1 MADNKK
7 YYYLKLKENFFDSDS
22 MVLLESM
29 QDGIL
34 YSNILMK
41 MYLKSLRND
50 GYLVLNNAIPY
61 NAQMIAT
68 VTRHQIGTVEKA
80 LEMFKQLG
88 LIDVLDSG
96 TIYMSD
102 IQLFVGKS
110 STEGDRK
117 REERM
122 KIKAEINPVIG
133 QMSDKHPREKELEI
147 DSQIDREIEI
157 ESEER
162 RKTNKIDYQQ
172 IADMYNNTCV
182 SFPRLSKL
190 SESRKKAIK
199 ARLQTYS
206 VEDFQRMFE
215 MAEGSSFLK
224 GANNRNWSA
233 TFDWMVKD
241 ANMAKILDGN
251 YQDRQ
256 SEPQIPEKT
265 PEEIEREKRE
275 EQEALDRIERA
286 EKREYVY
293 DPEHPFQ

>member
-1 MADNKK
+1 MIGEKKSFVLYMDNSIIIDQLSDEEAGKLFRSIFEYQKNGTEPDFSSDPVLSMAFAMFKMTLDRDAKK
-7 YYYLKLKENFFDSDS
+7 YEARCERNRINGRKGGKANARKNKQTLPNATERVAKQADIDNDNDI
-22 MVLLESM
+22 
-29 QDGIL
+29 DIDNDIDTATTGIPTA
-34 YSNILMK
+34 N
-41 MYLKSLRND
+41 
-50 GYLVLNNAIPY
+50 
-61 NAQMIAT
+61 Q
-68 VTRHQIGTVEKA
+68 VTTKCH
-80 LEMFKQLG
+80 
-88 LIDVLDSG
+88 
-96 TIYMSD
+96 
-102 IQLFVGKS
+102 
-110 STEGDRK
+110 TEGS
-117 REERM
+117 
-122 KIKAEINPVIG
+122 IG
-133 QMSDKHPREKELEI
+133 KGS
-147 DSQIDREIEI
+147 
-157 ESEER
+157 
-162 RKTNKIDYQQ
+162 IDYQQ

>member
-41 MYLKSLRND
+41 MYLKSLRNN

-147 DSQIDREIEI
+147 DREIDR

>member
-1 MADNKK
+1 MVDTDKFLEMPPSTQALYFHLGMRADDDGFVSSPKK
-7 YYYLKLKENFFDSDS
+7 ITQFVNCGNDDLKLLLAKGYLIPFESGVVVISDWN
-22 MVLLESM
+22 VNNWIRADRKHATRFE
-29 QDGIL
+29 QE
-34 YSNILMK
+34 
-41 MYLKSLRND
+41 KSLLSISND
-50 GYLVLNNAIPY
+50 IYILDANQVPTKCQPSAN
-61 NAQMIAT
+61 QMPT
-68 VTRHQIGTVEKA
+68 ECHTEDSIGK
-80 LEMFKQLG
+80 
-88 LIDVLDSG
+88 DS
-96 TIYMSD
+96 I
-102 IQLFVGKS
+102 GK
-110 STEGDRK
+110 DRD
-117 REERM
+117 R
-122 KIKAEINPVIG
+122 AE
-133 QMSDKHPREKELEI
+133 
-147 DSQIDREIEI
+147 
-157 ESEER
+157 
-162 RKTNKIDYQQ
+162 YQQ

-182 SFPRLSKL
+182 SFPRLYKL

-256 SEPQIPEKT
+256 SESQIPEKT

-275 EQEALDRIERA
+275 EQEALNRIERA
-286 EKREYVY
+286 LKEEYVY

>member
-41 MYLKSLRND
+41 MYLKSLRNN

-133 QMSDKHPREKELEI
+133 QMSDKHPREIELEI
-147 DSQIDREIEI
+147 DREIDREIEI
-157 ESEER
+157 ESEGR

-182 SFPRLSKL
+182 SFSRLSKL

>member
-147 DSQIDREIEI
+147 DREMDREIEI

>member
-22 MVLLESM
+22 MILLESM

-41 MYLKSLRND
+41 MYLKSLRNN

-80 LEMFKQLG
+80 LEMFQQLG
-88 LIDVLDSG
+88 LIDILDSG
-96 TIYMSD
+96 AIYMSD

-117 REERM
+117 RAERM
-122 KIKAEINPVIG
+122 KIKSEINPVIG
-133 QMSDKHPREKELEI
+133 QMSDKHPREIEKEL
-147 DSQIDREIEI
+147 DI
-157 ESEER
+157 ESDIDIEKETEK
-162 RKTNKIDYQQ
+162 RKDRINYQQ
-172 IADMYNNTCV
+172 ISDMYNNTCV

-215 MAEGSSFLK
+215 MAECSSFLK

>member
-41 MYLKSLRND
+41 MYLKSLRNN
-50 GYLVLNNAIPY
+50 GYLVLNNAIQY

-133 QMSDKHPREKELEI
+133 QMSDKPPREKELEI
-147 DSQIDREIEI
+147 EKEIDREIEI

-215 MAEGSSFLK
+215 MAECSSFLK

>member
-147 DSQIDREIEI
+147 DREIDREIEI
-157 ESEER
+157 ASEER

>member
-41 MYLKSLRND
+41 MYLKSLRNN

-147 DSQIDREIEI
+147 DREIER

-215 MAEGSSFLK
+215 MAECSSFLK

>member
-1 MADNKK
+1 
-7 YYYLKLKENFFDSDS
+7 
-22 MVLLESM
+22 
-29 QDGIL
+29 
-34 YSNILMK
+34 
-41 MYLKSLRND
+41 
-50 GYLVLNNAIPY
+50 
-61 NAQMIAT
+61 
-68 VTRHQIGTVEKA
+68 
-80 LEMFKQLG
+80 
-88 LIDVLDSG
+88 
-96 TIYMSD
+96 
-102 IQLFVGKS
+102 
-110 STEGDRK
+110 
-117 REERM
+117 M

-147 DSQIDREIEI
+147 DREIDREIEI

>member
-1 MADNKK
+1 MAAKR
-7 YYYLKLKENFFDSDS
+7 YYWLKLGNTYFSQLEQKKMRKQKDGMNMQVIYLRMMLLSIDKDGYIYYQGVYDSIEEELAEEFSEDIELVRRTVEYLQDNNMLEVNDSDYFLPQAVEYTGS
-22 MVLLESM
+22 EC
-29 QDGIL
+29 
-34 YSNILMK
+34 YS
-41 MYLKSLRND
+41 
-50 GYLVLNNAIPY
+50 A
-61 NAQMIAT
+61 
-68 VTRHQIGTVEKA
+68 
-80 LEMFKQLG
+80 
-88 LIDVLDSG
+88 
-96 TIYMSD
+96 
-102 IQLFVGKS
+102 
-110 STEGDRK
+110 
-117 REERM
+117 ERM
-122 KIKAEINPVIG
+122 RRLRERRTS
-133 QMSDKHPREKELEI
+133 QSDNDVTTSDEETEKELE
-147 DSQIDREIEI
+147 IDREIEI

-286 EKREYVY
+286 EKREYGY

>member
-41 MYLKSLRND
+41 MYLKSLRNN

-147 DSQIDREIEI
+147 DREIDREIEI

-215 MAEGSSFLK
+215 MAECSSFLK

>member
-147 DSQIDREIEI
+147 DREIDREIEI

-256 SEPQIPEKT
+256 SEPQIPECCS
-265 PEEIEREKRE
+265 
-275 EQEALDRIERA
+275 
-286 EKREYVY
+286 
-293 DPEHPFQ
+293 

>member
-1 MADNKK
+1 MAAKR
-7 YYYLKLKENFFDSDS
+7 YYWLKLGNTYFSQLEQKKMRKQKDGMNMQVIYLRMMLLSIDKDGYIYYQGVYDSIEEELAEEFSEDIELVRRTVEYLQDNNMLEVNDSDYFLPQAVEYTGS
-22 MVLLESM
+22 EC
-29 QDGIL
+29 
-34 YSNILMK
+34 YS
-41 MYLKSLRND
+41 
-50 GYLVLNNAIPY
+50 A
-61 NAQMIAT
+61 
-68 VTRHQIGTVEKA
+68 
-80 LEMFKQLG
+80 
-88 LIDVLDSG
+88 
-96 TIYMSD
+96 
-102 IQLFVGKS
+102 
-110 STEGDRK
+110 
-117 REERM
+117 ERM
-122 KIKAEINPVIG
+122 RRLRERRTS
-133 QMSDKHPREKELEI
+133 QSDNDVTTSDEETEKELEI
-147 DSQIDREIEI
+147 DREI

-215 MAEGSSFLK
+215 MAECSSFLK

-286 EKREYVY
+286 EKRKYVY

>member
-1 MADNKK
+1 MAAKR
-7 YYYLKLKENFFDSDS
+7 YYWLKLGNTYFSQLEQKKMRKQKDGMNMQVIYLRMMLLSIDKDGYIYYQGVYDSIEEELAEEFSEDIELVRRTVEYLQDNNMLEVNDSDYFLPQAVEYTGS
-22 MVLLESM
+22 EC
-29 QDGIL
+29 
-34 YSNILMK
+34 YS
-41 MYLKSLRND
+41 
-50 GYLVLNNAIPY
+50 A
-61 NAQMIAT
+61 
-68 VTRHQIGTVEKA
+68 
-80 LEMFKQLG
+80 
-88 LIDVLDSG
+88 
-96 TIYMSD
+96 
-102 IQLFVGKS
+102 
-110 STEGDRK
+110 
-117 REERM
+117 ERM
-122 KIKAEINPVIG
+122 RRLRERRTS
-133 QMSDKHPREKELEI
+133 QSDNDVTTSDEETEKELE
-147 DSQIDREIEI
+147 IDREIEI

-215 MAEGSSFLK
+215 MAECSSFLK

>member
-41 MYLKSLRND
+41 MYLKSLRNN

-147 DSQIDREIEI
+147 DREIDR

-215 MAEGSSFLK
+215 MAECSSFLK

>member
-41 MYLKSLRND
+41 MYLKSLRNN
-50 GYLVLNNAIPY
+50 GYLILNNAIPY

-147 DSQIDREIEI
+147 DKEIDREIEI

>member
-41 MYLKSLRND
+41 MYLKSLRNN

-147 DSQIDREIEI
+147 EKEIDKETEIET
-157 ESEER
+157 EER
-162 RKTNKIDYQQ
+162 RKTNKTNYQQ

-286 EKREYVY
+286 ENREYVY